1 MGNQISERL
10 LPSQLINLEKWP
22 LCVGGARKDTVT
34 MLIIL
39 AYISQVSYNEIKG
52 ELSFC
57 VEEKYL
63 RRPLSYY
70 RQIE

>member
-22 LCVGGARKDTVT
+22 LCAGGARKDTVT

-63 RRPLSYY
+63 RIPLSYC

>member
-34 MLIIL
+34 IIL

-57 VEEKYL
+57 VEEKCL
-63 RRPLSYY
+63 RRPLSYC